1 MTYQKG
7 LVAKDDEHFNYI
19 DWDSGSQMRM
29 PQPQAK
35 FEIAKDEME
44 EEIIP
49 STYILHVPT

>member
-1 MTYQKG
+1 MSILIILIGTVD
-7 LVAKDDEHFNYI
+7 LI
-19 DWDSGSQMRM
+19 MRM